1 MRFSGLKSAL
11 GAACLA
17 ACFVTIACNDDEPE
31 PEDGDA
37 GTAGATSGA
46 GGNAGKA
53 GSAAGG
59 KAGRGGQAGQAS
71 GGSAGSSP
79 AGNGGE
85 GGAGEPASQG
95 GAAGESGGE
104 GGVASGSGG
113 AGAGVGGATSAGEAG
128 QGGAGGES
136 SSLCATGDVIADP
149 ATCEDSFTI
158 TVTCVTGPCAQPTYV
173 HSYNVTWVGHEFTGV
188 GTAESGGTEYEQD
201 ICGAVADGTL
211 TFHVVYTSVVPG
223 YTIDG
228 TATVDEDGTAS
239 GTGSGHD
246 PRGADQ
252 TFTLEVSTLNLDC
265 E

>member
-1 MRFSGLKSAL
+1 MRYSALKSVL
-11 GAACLA
+11 GAACIA
-17 ACFVTIACNDDEPE
+17 ACFVTIACKEDASEPH
-31 PEDGDA
+31 DGVA

-46 GGNAGKA
+46 GGKA
-53 GSAAGG
+53 GAAAGG
-59 KAGRGGQAGQAS
+59 KAGRGGQAS
-71 GGSAGSSP
+71 GGSGGSSP
-79 AGNGGE
+79 AVNGGE
-85 GGAGEPASQG
+85 GGGAGQTPTAG

-113 AGAGVGGATSAGEAG
+113 AGGEISAGEAG
-128 QGGAGGES
+128 QGGEGGES
-136 SSLCATGDVIADP
+136 NSLCGTGDVIADP
-149 ATCEDSFTI
+149 ATCEDTFTI

-173 HSYNVTWVGHEFTGV
+173 HTYNVTWVGHEFTGV
-188 GTAESGGTEYEQD
+188 GTAESAGTEYEQD

-211 TFHVVYTSVVPG
+211 TFHVVYTSIVPG

-228 TATVDEDGTAS
+228 TAAVAEDGTAS

-265 E
+265 N